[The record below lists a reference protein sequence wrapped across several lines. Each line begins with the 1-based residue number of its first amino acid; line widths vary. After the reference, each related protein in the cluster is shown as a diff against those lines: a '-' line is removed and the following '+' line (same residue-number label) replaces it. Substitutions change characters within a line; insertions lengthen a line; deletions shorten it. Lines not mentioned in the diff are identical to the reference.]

1 MDDLFSIVF
10 DKRQADKVLTP
21 LGIENL
27 VLGLLARQPPEP
39 QWNGCLIFSG
49 ETPLDPTCTRCVAM
63 CGPHADAVQQRLV
76 ETLESLDIP
85 VLGVYEGG
93 PEVQLAI
100 TRVRDGKWGEP

>member
-1 MDDLFSIVF
+1 MDD
-10 DKRQADKVLTP
+10 
-21 LGIENL
+21 
-27 VLGLLARQPPEP
+27 
-39 QWNGCLIFSG
+39 
-49 ETPLDPTCTRCVAM
+49 
-63 CGPHADAVQQRLV
+63 GPHADAVQQRLV